1 MANCEYQSARK
12 LKAPESSAIFNLHS
26 HFRTNEDKLCIILES
41 IRSNQRDRINEL
53 LFSFTAS
60 DLYHLL
66 ITHWPILFETTRV
79 KKTGK
84 FVTTFSEFMESHLL
98 PAVSESQTICV
109 ATLAVLKNLLV
120 DTHIISIELVLKLF
134 MNYLAAHFGQA
145 DAYLSAQS
153 ILENILEAY
162 FHHLYVIRGYAESL
176 SSTSDAFAKGGSSL
190 RTDEWHVNGYGGAKN
205 GIGKHQNN
213 NNINDSLCSHM
224 SGDSDR
230 TNSSGATIM
239 SENSF
244 DQMSA
249 RRSEATTFG
258 HDDEAK
264 RMQSYA
270 MGSAVNNDALKIL
283 IRIYLGALKMNTDSE
298 KSSGGGNR
306 QAPVTNITIQMKYI
320 KFMRENFNKIY
331 SNHVLHAAQL
341 GTKPAPIT
349 PRIDENHAFGGQR
362 SLRSSD
368 IKRMQASFYF
378 DSNHG
383 IKLQKAP
390 ILFLSQRPNYLNG
403 MRPVADNEQLKAALE
418 SKAFLPAELLCVDD
432 ERQKATIIVLKM
444 QSLLSSG
451 KLTRDILHEIIHFIE
466 ANTPFVGIDSFLTLL
481 MPFDLCVDYLIEL
494 SPENLLEYAKVS
506 YRKLSIESNG
516 GI

>member
-1 MANCEYQSARK
+1 M
-12 LKAPESSAIFNLHS
+12 
-26 HFRTNEDKLCIILES
+26 ES
-41 IRSNQRDRINEL
+41 IRSNQRERINTL
-53 LFSFTAS
+53 LMSFTAA

-98 PAVSESQTICV
+98 PAVSTSQTVCV

-120 DTHIISIELVLKLF
+120 DTHIIGIELVLKLF
-134 MNYLAAHFGQA
+134 MNYLAAHFGQT

-153 ILENILEAY
+153 ILESILEAY
-162 FHHLYVIRGYAESL
+162 FHHLYVVRGYADSL
-176 SSTSDAFAKGGSSL
+176 SSTSDAFAKGGFSQ
-190 RTDEWHVNGYGGAKN
+190 RTDECHLNGYGGAKN
-205 GIGKHQNN
+205 GSSKNQNN
-213 NNINDSLCSHM
+213 NNNVNDSLCSHI

-230 TNSSGATIM
+230 TSSSAATNMSDNSLDPMPIK
-239 SENSF
+239 
-244 DQMSA
+244 
-249 RRSEATTFG
+249 RSEANTIA

-264 RMQSYA
+264 RMQSYVT
-270 MGSAVNNDALKIL
+270 GNAVHSDALKIL
-283 IRIYLGALKMNTDSE
+283 IRIYLGALKMSTDSV
-298 KSSGGGNR
+298 KSDGNR
-306 QAPVTNITIQMKYI
+306 LSMVSHSAIQMKYI

-331 SNHVLHAAQL
+331 SNHVLHAAQSDA
-341 GTKPAPIT
+341 KP
-349 PRIDENHAFGGQR
+349 PRVEDNHVLGGQK

-383 IKLQKAP
+383 IKIHTTP

-403 MRPVADNEQLKAALE
+403 MRPIGEDEQLKAILE
-418 SKAFLPAELLCVDD
+418 SKALLTGEMLGTDN
-432 ERQKATIIVLKM
+432 ERRKATIIVLKL

-451 KLTRDILHEIIHFIE
+451 KLTRDILYEMIHFIE
-466 ANTPFVGIDSFLTLL
+466 ANTPFVGVDSFLTLL

-494 SPENLLEYAKVS
+494 CPEHLLEYAKVGI
-506 YRKLSIESNG
+506 IECFRRSEK
-516 GI
+516 